1 MCVDAG
7 GGQECASTTRARGAE
22 ASWAGSDDGGADGVG
37 RRVGRRRGRRASR
50 RGDDGRT
57 VHHTDVDA
65 YTTILRSS
73 IDLAVMT
80 NRRGNRGPH
89 IRPY

>member
-1 MCVDAG
+1 VREAGAGMDATVNVCDDMARGRHRGEAEMCVDAG

-50 RGDDGRT
+50 RGSRAC
-57 VHHTDVDA
+57 VA
-65 YTTILRSS
+65 
-73 IDLAVMT
+73 
-80 NRRGNRGPH
+80 
-89 IRPY
+89 